1 MCYTAKIKRGVG
13 DPFGG
18 HCRYTR
24 TAASPGDG
32 GAGRAGEAL
41 EQKRGERSASSTH
54 IVWLRCARVL
64 YRCRSTRR
72 KLSHTPWL
80 ARLAH
85 TPGLT
90 PEEFCCGEMSCR
102 WVGLAGQL
110 RRPHMRIRRHPLPM
124 KRPPQHTSAGRPSGP
139 TPGVIGPLR
148 KKPKEVPPP
157 KPRERDAAAIWQE
170 AELQD
175 AGHLDDP
182 DDGRRAPRAH
192 TPQMTT

>member
-1 MCYTAKIKRGVG
+1 MAR
-13 DPFGG
+13 G

-41 EQKRGERSASSTH
+41 EQKRGERSATSTH

-72 KLSHTPWL
+72 KLSHTLWL
-80 ARLAH
+80 AHLAH

-102 WVGLAGQL
+102 WGRA
-110 RRPHMRIRRHPLPM
+110 RRAVAAAAHAHS
-124 KRPPQHTSAGRPSGP
+124 KTSSAHEAPPQHTSAGRPSGP

-148 KKPKEVPPP
+148 KKPKEVPPS

-175 AGHLDDP
+175 AGHLDDA

-192 TPQMTT
+192 TPQMPR